1 MAAIFYNCVL
11 NAFFFFHPFFV
22 SVTDLKQNTKDKT
35 IEISS
40 KLFIDDFEKALTAAG
55 KAPVDLSHPADKE
68 KTDQQIAGYFKQHF
82 QIRINGQMFPVTYIG
97 YEKEG
102 EAAWCYLQVNNAPA
116 AIKQVE
122 IVDNMLYEQFESQIH
137 IFHVTAGST
146 KKSSKITNPE
156 SRVEFLF

>member
-82 QIRINGQMFPVTYIG
+82 QLSVNGQKMPVSYIG

-102 EAAWCYLQVNNAPA
+102 EAAWCYLQVTNAPA
-116 AIKQVE
+116 VIKRVD
-122 IVDNMLYEQFESQIH
+122 IVSDVLYKQFESQIH
-137 IFHVTAGST
+137 IFHVTAG
-146 KKSSKITNPE
+146 KELKSSKITNPE
-156 SRVEFLF
+156 SRVGFDF